1 MVKRIERYGRF
12 TPSGRDT
19 SAQKR
24 MAALAGL
31 GESIAQTGVFFSEKL
46 ASEKAIED
54 AKIKAEQALEKGVEP
69 EKKQFFE
76 FGSETYNRAVTAEF
90 EKAKKQADLQFA
102 VGIQNDAYDFILEQ
116 LNKTPDDVLAFDKA
130 VLSYYPDLSKN
141 VAPELKLKIDQ
152 AFRREFLSARET
164 VLKNQKENTTL
175 KAKEEAAK
183 AEVNFENQQSNL
195 AAQGN
200 AESLAAS
207 IREQDGFA
215 VAAGSEIVDLA
226 KYYEEKESRM
236 AILRQVFTL
245 GTVRREIIQNDE
257 IPSDLEKL
265 KRLNNFVADLK
276 KQNVLAIPDPEN
288 PGKFINVDDKERK
301 SIIKAVEEE
310 VKDFESLLT
319 KRVTQTTLED
329 KIAKVENYEKIS
341 SYIEDETISAEE
353 KLLFINT
360 QELQGLI
367 DTEKASIA
375 RRYVTS
381 EKALNA
387 ITDNKIYGDIIDR
400 IYGLNADLSISGQ
413 NADYLEGL
421 ANIDAY
427 IKTARADGKLNRN
440 DEIKL
445 RREMKNLT
453 AAKKAE
459 ALSTLSV
466 SYYKANRIIKE
477 NVRPDLM
484 NVVRARLFERVQSET
499 QKLEEEGQT
508 VSRAKISGFWQL
520 YALSTAREVQE
531 EERQRSKESVQNV
544 LSRTQPKKPPTITTQ
559 AEYDNLRSG
568 DLYIF
573 NGKTARKP

>member
-46 ASEKAIED
+46 ASEKAIQD
-54 AKIKAEQALEKGVEP
+54 AKIKAEEALEKGVEP

-116 LNKTPDDVLAFDKA
+116 LNKTPDDVLAFDQA

-195 AAQGN
+195 AVQGN

-265 KRLNNFVADLK
+265 KKLNNFVADLK

-427 IKTARADGKLNRN
+427 IKTARADGNLNRN

-499 QKLEEEGQT
+499 QKLEEEGKT
-508 VSRAKISGFWQL
+508 VSRSEISGFWQK
-520 YALSTAREVQE
+520 YALSTAQEVQE

-568 DLYIF
+568 DVYIF

>member
-1 MVKRIERYGRF
+1 MNHKEI
-12 TPSGRDT
+12 
-19 SAQKR
+19 
-24 MAALAGL
+24 L
-31 GESIAQTGVFFSEKL
+31 
-46 ASEKAIED
+46 
-54 AKIKAEQALEKGVEP
+54 
-69 EKKQFFE
+69 
-76 FGSETYNRAVTAEF
+76 

-116 LNKTPDDVLAFDKA
+116 LNKTPDDVLAFDQA

-195 AAQGN
+195 AVQGN

-265 KRLNNFVADLK
+265 KKLNNFVADLK

-353 KLLFINT
+353 NIIN
-360 QELQGLI
+360 
-367 DTEKASIA
+367 
-375 RRYVTS
+375 
-381 EKALNA
+381 
-387 ITDNKIYGDIIDR
+387 
-400 IYGLNADLSISGQ
+400 
-413 NADYLEGL
+413 
-421 ANIDAY
+421 
-427 IKTARADGKLNRN
+427 
-440 DEIKL
+440 
-445 RREMKNLT
+445 
-453 AAKKAE
+453 
-459 ALSTLSV
+459 
-466 SYYKANRIIKE
+466 
-477 NVRPDLM
+477 
-484 NVVRARLFERVQSET
+484 RL
-499 QKLEEEGQT
+499 
-508 VSRAKISGFWQL
+508 
-520 YALSTAREVQE
+520 
-531 EERQRSKESVQNV
+531 
-544 LSRTQPKKPPTITTQ
+544 
-559 AEYDNLRSG
+559 D
-568 DLYIF
+568 
-573 NGKTARKP
+573 